1 LGNLNIEV
9 YCHLDNSILDFMDPL
24 GYAYTT
30 IVTYTISLS
39 WKKSHLTDVKVNYN
53 TYITRP
59 MHQRKNKRDENVQ

>member
-1 LGNLNIEV
+1 
-9 YCHLDNSILDFMDPL
+9 MDPL

-30 IVTYTISLS
+30 KVTYTISLS